1 MTADE
6 LRSEERS
13 LPAPIDGQLAPRKRS
28 RTLTAMLG
36 QITPENLH
44 PEQDAGPPVGNEDW

>member
-6 LRSEERS
+6 LRSEEGS
-13 LPAPIDGQLAPRKRS
+13 LPAPLDGQLVPRKRT
-28 RTLTAMLG
+28 RTPAAMLG